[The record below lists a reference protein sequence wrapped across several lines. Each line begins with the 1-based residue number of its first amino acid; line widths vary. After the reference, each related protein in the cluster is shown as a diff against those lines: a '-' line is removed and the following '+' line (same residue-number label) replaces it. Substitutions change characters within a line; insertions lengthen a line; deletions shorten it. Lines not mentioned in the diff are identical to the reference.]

1 MSINIGNDNKMNNTN
16 IVEKIENST
25 INKNN
30 KKNLIKYIINL
41 IKEVFI

>member
-30 KKNLIKYIINL
+30 KKI
-41 IKEVFI
+41 

>member
-1 MSINIGNDNKMNNTN
+1 MGINIGNDNKMNNTN